1 VYLLLFAPVFYCYL
15 LLSWCCFPVALNSC
29 HQQFTYI
36 FAIMLSSRQPA
47 LLLPTV
53 LLLVYCC
60 AYLLLSTT
68 HYRTVPCWYLLL
80 LGYLVYCCA
89 YLLLSTTHYRTV
101 PCWYLL
107 LLGFRLLSLVDSARV
122 GNFLS
127 LSTPL
132 MGIIPTATF
141 KLPCVTHPPRSF
153 RLPLPACMH

>member
-1 VYLLLFAPVFYCYL
+1 MYLLLFAPVFYCYL

-80 LGYLVYCCA
+80 LG
-89 YLLLSTTHYRTV
+89 
-101 PCWYLL
+101 
-107 LLGFRLLSLVDSARV
+107 FRLLSLVDSARV